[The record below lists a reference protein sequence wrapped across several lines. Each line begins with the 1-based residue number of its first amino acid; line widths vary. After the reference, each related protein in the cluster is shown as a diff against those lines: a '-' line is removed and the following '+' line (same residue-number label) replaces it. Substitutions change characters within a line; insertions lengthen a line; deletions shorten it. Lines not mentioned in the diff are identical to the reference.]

1 MPAVRFPY
9 LFSRSTSI
17 FIPSVHPTT
26 SISAHFSTTMA
37 IVPKANANAD
47 NDAQQ
52 QLQQQQLQQLQQ
64 MQIQQQQVQQPPPTA
79 ISNLQ
84 TPATPTAPTANP
96 NGIVLNSPPNPLRSK
111 TRSMSIANKTYE
123 KSFKQA
129 QGSVGL
135 FVTNELET
143 AIERC
148 KAKVQATAR
157 ICRMRNHKFR

>member
-1 MPAVRFPY
+1 
-9 LFSRSTSI
+9 
-17 FIPSVHPTT
+17 
-26 SISAHFSTTMA
+26 MA

-47 NDAQQ
+47 NNDAQQ
-52 QLQQQQLQQLQQ
+52 QQQQQQLV
-64 MQIQQQQVQQPPPTA
+64 QQQHVQQPPPTA

-84 TPATPTAPTANP
+84 TPATPTAPTANPNHP

-123 KSFKQA
+123 RSFKQS

-148 KAKVQATAR
+148 KAKVQTTAR